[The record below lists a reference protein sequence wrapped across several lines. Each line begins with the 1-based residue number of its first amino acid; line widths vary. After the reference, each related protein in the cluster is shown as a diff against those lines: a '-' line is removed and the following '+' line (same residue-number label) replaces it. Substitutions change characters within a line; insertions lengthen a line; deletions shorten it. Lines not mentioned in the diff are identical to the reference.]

1 MNKTDI
7 LIDLEQSVLSKNPDV
22 TNRALQAVK
31 KAKCPADDILKALT
45 KGLEKAREG
54 FKDDRYSIPDLLL
67 AIDAYRLG
75 VNLLKTYSSS
85 SDVQKEKKSRLQV
98 VIGVVEGDVHDM
110 GKNIVAAV
118 LEASGYCVHDMG
130 RNTPNEVFLDKL
142 ESTKAD
148 VLALST
154 MMSTPI
160 DNMAELIRVV
170 KKMYPQTVIIVGGAP
185 FDAKLA
191 RQIGAHGYAE
201 NAILVPEETKRVLY
215 TPPGNKQ
222 LYL

>member
-1 MNKTDI
+1 MNKKDI

-31 KAKCPADDILKALT
+31 EKKYPADEILKALT
-45 KGLEKAREG
+45 NGIEKARVG

-67 AIDAYRLG
+67 AIDAYHLG
-75 VNLLKTYSSS
+75 VKFLKEYPSSA
-85 SDVQKEKKSRLQV
+85 DAIEEKKSQRQV
-98 VIGVVEGDVHDM
+98 VIGVAQGDVHDM

-118 LEASGYCVHDMG
+118 LEASGYCVHDTG
-130 RNTPNEVFLDKL
+130 RDTPNEVFLEKL
-142 ESTKAD
+142 ESTQAD
-148 VLALST
+148 ILAIST

-160 DNMAELIRVV
+160 DNMAELIRMVR
-170 KKMYPQTVIIVGGAP
+170 KMYPQTVIIVGGAP
-185 FDAKLA
+185 FDIKLA

-215 TPPGNKQ
+215 TPQGNKQ
-222 LYL
+222 LT